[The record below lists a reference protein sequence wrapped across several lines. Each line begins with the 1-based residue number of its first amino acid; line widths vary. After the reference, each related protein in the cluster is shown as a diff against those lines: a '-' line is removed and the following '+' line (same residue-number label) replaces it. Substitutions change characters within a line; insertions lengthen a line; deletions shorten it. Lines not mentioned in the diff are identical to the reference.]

1 MRLGSVRGT
10 SQARARRG
18 SAAIRRTGQRTFSA
32 GLVLV
37 VVAML
42 AIPVALAAKEK
53 DKRKK
58 NGSAA
63 PANLV
68 WPAPPQRPRI
78 RYLG

>member
-1 MRLGSVRGT
+1 
-10 SQARARRG
+10 
-18 SAAIRRTGQRTFSA
+18 
-32 GLVLV
+32 VLV